1 MILLDTHVLL
11 WLSGDSERLSSVAT
25 SAIREARSAG
35 ESLAISC
42 VTLFEAAQVVSR
54 GRAQLTDSLE
64 VFLHEVERRFVVRPI
79 SAAIASATTQFDDRY
94 PKDPMDRIIGAT
106 ALVEGM
112 TLVTADDRIRR
123 AGVVKTLW

>member
-11 WLSGDSERLSSVAT
+11 WLSGDTGRLSSNAT
-25 SAIREARSAG
+25 SAIKEARSTG

-42 VTLFEAAQVVSR
+42 VTLFEAAQVVGR

-79 SAAIASATTQFDDRY
+79 SAAIAAATTQFDDRY